1 MNPEFRRL
9 AMGRLF
15 SDLHSHLSS
24 KIKNPL
30 EDPLKLSINS
40 CHDTSIGGILNALSA
55 FNDRWPPFTSHLGI
69 ELYKTVDPSTPTP
82 STSSTSTTN
91 DPKSLTSRL
100 TSLLPSSKPSSSS
113 RSPHFV
119 RVLFNGKPLL
129 LPGCS
134 NRGDHLEGTKGSV
147 CTWEAFEKVLNE
159 VKIGEDEWKEACGTD

>member
-24 KIKNPL
+24 KITNPL
-30 EDPLKLSINS
+30 EDALKLSINS
-40 CHDTSIGGILNALSA
+40 CHDTSIGGILNALNA

-82 STSSTSTTN
+82 STSSTITN
-91 DPKSLTSRL
+91 DSKSLTSRI
-100 TSLLPSSKPSSSS
+100 TSFLPSSKPSSSS
-113 RSPHFV
+113 KSPHFV
-119 RVLFNGKPLL
+119 RVLFNGKPLS

-134 NRGDHLEGTKGSV
+134 KVEEHLEGTKGSV